1 MGVTQAIEE
10 PLTVMLNAPLIEAG
24 VFDWSATCTV
34 KSDVPAVPVGVPV
47 MTPDVL
53 MARPAG
59 RDPADMVNVFVP
71 LPPATT
77 IGVLGY
83 VVPVEAAAS
92 APGVVVNV
100 IGGFSVTATLLV
112 LVGSLTLATVM
123 VEVVAEE
130 TTGAV

>member
-1 MGVTQAIEE
+1 
-10 PLTVMLNAPLIEAG
+10 
-24 VFDWSATCTV
+24 
-34 KSDVPAVPVGVPV
+34 

-123 VEVVAEE
+123 VEVVAERDDGRGVDGGRRIACDRTRTHRA
-130 TTGAV
+130 TTCPTH